1 MDNDPDTTSD
11 DRDDR
16 GHGGF
21 RPGAGRKRKQ
31 SAASIQIMSK
41 KRRERAAH
49 RQTMSRY
56 RAKLTQWIDEL
67 KWSHE
72 GIQSSYRDNATALL
86 VIFNIMLENV
96 NLTQT
101 EAIVKAGLYL
111 GRAHSTLDTLVSH
124 WNKYKEVY
132 VESGFSG
139 ESVDQRSADLFTT
152 LPYFII
158 TTIINRHAAGVTTTV
173 KDIQQA
179 ITDTHGTHIGYWSI
193 YYLMHDKMKLSYG
206 LLEDATNLIQDP
218 NRLKRIG
225 QFLIKYASALKL
237 EKKKEAVICYMDES
251 YVTTGHHSHYG
262 WYSDNEDKDIRTG
275 AGVGKRLILVHAI
288 TNDGLLHKTGN
299 SNNKTISAELIYEA
313 KHPLGDY
320 HSNMNGYNFRLW
332 INQHLFPAFQAKY
345 GRKKRMILVLDNA
358 PYHKERGDDYVNI
371 KLMSKIDMIDL
382 LVSKGVQ
389 NITII
394 PNGYPKEFQAN
405 EWKFNGPLGPYKK
418 ELQLY
423 MESWIKQYPELQKTL
438 LENLFVEKSLHVKAN
453 MPDFH
458 YLIYIPPYCPQ
469 VQPIELVWAYVKA
482 YVAKQFTTSR
492 TLQQLI
498 EHTKEGFNGNG
509 AEHEGVS
516 SEMVRKMILHTHKY
530 CNMLIDD
537 DCWLEGSI
545 DNLKNVDQYEE
556 ADEDAEDEDEDNDI
570 NMDTLAIIE

>member
-1 MDNDPDTTSD
+1 
-11 DRDDR
+11 

-21 RPGAGRKRKQ
+21 RPDAGRKRKQ
-31 SAASIQIMSK
+31 SAASIQNMSQ
-41 KRRERAAH
+41 KRREGAAQ
-49 RQTMSRY
+49 RQAMFRY
-56 RAKLTQWIDEL
+56 RSKLTQWIDEL
-67 KWSHE
+67 KWSRQ
-72 GIQSSYRDNATALL
+72 GIQSSHRDNATALL

-101 EAIVKAGLYL
+101 EAIIKAGLYL
-111 GRAHSTLDTLVSH
+111 GRGHSTLDTLVSH

-132 VESGFSG
+132 VESGVRG
-139 ESVDQRSADLFTT
+139 GSVDQRSTDLLTT

-158 TTIINRHAAGVTTTV
+158 TTIMDRHAAGITTTV
-173 KDIQQA
+173 KDIQQTIA
-179 ITDTHGTHIGYWSI
+179 DTHGTHISYWSI

-206 LLEDATNLIQDP
+206 LLKDATSLTQDP

-225 QFLIKYASALKL
+225 QFLIKYAAALKL

-262 WYSDNEDKDIRTG
+262 WYSGNEDKDIRTG

-288 TNDGLLHKTGN
+288 TNDGLLHKTG
-299 SNNKTISAELIYEA
+299 SSSNKTITAELIYEA
-313 KHPLGDY
+313 KHPSGDY
-320 HSNMNGYNFRLW
+320 HSNMDGHNFRLW
-332 INQHLFPAFQAKY
+332 SNQQLFSAFQAKY
-345 GRKKRMILVLDNA
+345 GRKKRMILMLDNA

-371 KLMSKIDMIDL
+371 KLMSKSDMIDL
-382 LVSKGVQ
+382 LVLKRVK

-394 PNGYPKEFQAN
+394 RNGYPKEFQAN
-405 EWKFNGPLGPYKK
+405 EWKFNGPIGPYKK
-418 ELQLY
+418 ELQVY

-438 LENLFVEKSLHVKAN
+438 LEKLFIEKSLDLKVN

-458 YLIYIPPYCPQ
+458 YLIYTPPYCPQ

-482 YVAKQFTTSR
+482 YVAKEFTTSR

-498 EHTKEGFNGNG
+498 KHTKEGFNGNG

-516 SEMVRKMILHTHKY
+516 SKMVKKMILHTHKY

-537 DCWLEGSI
+537 DCWLKGSI

-556 ADEDAEDEDEDNDI
+556 ADEDAEDDDEDDDI
-570 NMDTLAIIE
+570 NMDMSAFIE